1 MMLSGSE
8 RPLPTSPWSR
18 ESLTVPWIR
27 FRGRIR
33 SRFSGT
39 RAFDPLAKA
48 FDVRYED
55 EQAVRCSLNDQVI
68 RFLLDFPPFFFT
80 LLSHLPSG

>member
-1 MMLSGSE
+1 MLSGFE
-8 RPLPTSPWSR
+8 RPLPDFAVEPR
-18 ESLTVPWIR
+18 EPHRVLDSLP
-27 FRGRIR
+27 GRIR

-80 LLSHLPSG
+80 SLSHLPSG